1 MRHRKF
7 TDEMIIEAIHDAGTA
22 RGAARL
28 IGCSPAYIHQ
38 FVGKRENR
46 KHRIWGRQGV
56 DASKPKRR
64 KK

>member
-1 MRHRKF
+1 
-7 TDEMIIEAIHDAGTA
+7 MIIEAIHDAGTA